1 MSSSFTKMYLVSEK
15 DYKKLDKIKLRMST
29 SLKSKQPVLPRDQK
43 VHVENMERYRGEYRV
58 NSKVKAAPPRVVEN
72 LNTHITSI
80 RKAKY
85 KHKKEKPIKFI
96 KYK

>member
-58 NSKVKAAPPRVVEN
+58 NSKVKAALPRAVEN